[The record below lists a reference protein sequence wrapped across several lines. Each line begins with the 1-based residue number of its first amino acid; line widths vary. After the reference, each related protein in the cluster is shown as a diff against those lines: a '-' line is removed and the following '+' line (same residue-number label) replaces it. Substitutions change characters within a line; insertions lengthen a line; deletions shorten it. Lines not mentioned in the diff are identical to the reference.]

1 MRAPLSLF
9 LGLRY
14 AITRRRR
21 GFLSFISAVA
31 MLGLALGTAVLIIV
45 LSVLNGFERELRE
58 RVLGVVPQLLV
69 AQGGGFSDWS
79 TSAAR
84 IKQVAGVRAVAPLVG
99 GAVLVATPTGVRA
112 AELSGILPVAES
124 KVSIV
129 SRFVRGAS
137 LADLRPGEFG
147 ALIGARLADALKVRP
162 GESVSVVLPQA
173 AVTPLGVFPRQK
185 RFRVLGLLSSGAEI
199 DDHSIYI
206 HLADA
211 QRLYQLGSSVQ
222 SLRLRLDDLFAAPE
236 TARRVADGF
245 SVPGVLDARSS
256 ESPLQTR
263 DWTQTHGAL
272 YRAILLQ
279 RTTMLVL
286 LSLVIAV
293 AAFNVVASLVMIVTD
308 KQGDIAILR
317 SLGFATRSVMASF
330 VWLGALVGLVGIG
343 AGASVGV
350 VFSLCVES
358 MFGWLEARLH
368 IHLLDQYF
376 IHYLPSQLRWG
387 DVVLVGSIAL
397 VLTLIASLYPAWRA
411 ARVLPAEVL
420 RYE

>member
-79 TSAAR
+79 TSAMR
-84 IKQVAGVRAVAPLVG
+84 IRQVAGVRAVAPLVG

-236 TARRVADGF
+236 TARRVY
-245 SVPGVLDARSS
+245 SS
-256 ESPLQTR
+256 S
-263 DWTQTHGAL
+263 
-272 YRAILLQ
+272 
-279 RTTMLVL
+279 
-286 LSLVIAV
+286 
-293 AAFNVVASLVMIVTD
+293 AS
-308 KQGDIAILR
+308 
-317 SLGFATRSVMASF
+317 
-330 VWLGALVGLVGIG
+330 GLN
-343 AGASVGV
+343 
-350 VFSLCVES
+350 L
-358 MFGWLEARLH
+358 
-368 IHLLDQYF
+368 
-376 IHYLPSQLRWG
+376 
-387 DVVLVGSIAL
+387 
-397 VLTLIASLYPAWRA
+397 
-411 ARVLPAEVL
+411 
-420 RYE
+420 